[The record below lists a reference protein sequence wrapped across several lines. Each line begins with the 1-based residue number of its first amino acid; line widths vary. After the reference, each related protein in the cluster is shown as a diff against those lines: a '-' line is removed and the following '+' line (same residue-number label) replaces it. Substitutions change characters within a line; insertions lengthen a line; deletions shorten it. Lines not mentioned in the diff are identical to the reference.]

1 MMTLEAL
8 SNEIAA
14 KASAEGKAI
23 TDAARAQAKGIAAEA
38 KATAESTRSDMVARA
53 ERESSQ
59 LSVEVVASA
68 RQANQKRELIARR
81 EELDATW
88 DAIREKVGSADL
100 KGRADTLKALLAEA
114 KGAGDDMVLHPVA
127 IDRKALTGQGFDLG
141 DDVDGLGGFTLE
153 SADGSI
159 VLDFRFDSRLEDA
172 WGSNL
177 GAVNEAMFGN

>member
-1 MMTLEAL
+1 MTLDLLA
-8 SNEIAA
+8 NEIAA
-14 KASAEGKAI
+14 KAKAEAKAI
-23 TDAARAQAKGIAAEA
+23 TDAARAQAKGIKAEA
-38 KATAESTRSDMVARA
+38 KAEADAARSEMVARA

-88 DAIREKVGSADL
+88 NTVQAEVASADL
-100 KGRADTLKALLAEA
+100 KGRADILKSLLTEA
-114 KGAGDDMVLHPVA
+114 KGAGDGMVLHPVS
-127 IDRKALTGQGFDLG
+127 IDRKALTDQGFDLG

-153 SADGSI
+153 STDGSI

-172 WGSNL
+172 WKSNL

>member
-1 MMTLEAL
+1 MTLEAL
-8 SNEIAA
+8 ANEIAA
-14 KASAEGKAI
+14 AATAEGKAI
-23 TDAARAQAKGIAAEA
+23 TDAARAQAKEIAAEA
-38 KATAESTRSDMVARA
+38 KAEADDVRSEMIARA

-81 EELDATW
+81 EELDATR
-88 DAIREKVGSADL
+88 DAVRAEVGSADL
-100 KGRADTLKALLAEA
+100 NGRSDILKALLAEA
-114 KGAGDDMVLHPVA
+114 KGAGDNMVLHPVA
-127 IDRKALTGQGFDLG
+127 TDRKALTGQGFDLG

-159 VLDFRFDSRLEDA
+159 VLDFRFDSRLEGA
-172 WGSNL
+172 WESNL